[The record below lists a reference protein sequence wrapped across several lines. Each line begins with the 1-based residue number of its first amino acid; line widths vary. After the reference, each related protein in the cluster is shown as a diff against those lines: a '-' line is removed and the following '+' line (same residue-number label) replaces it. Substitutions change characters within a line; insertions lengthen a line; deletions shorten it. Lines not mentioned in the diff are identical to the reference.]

1 MSQRA
6 LLGCGCLLFLG
17 LLGWLA
23 GDEPVKEVAAPTP
36 GWSVVHQTPKFKVH
50 RSATIPTAYLIEAD
64 GRGLLLGCPEGL
76 AETPVP
82 VDRVL
87 LHHHH
92 RDAVGGVQKYLDA
105 KVPVSAP
112 QESLAYLDRDN
123 VTKFWKETIPLRNS
137 RTGYFVHPVGFVGIE
152 NSLLMMLTSMP
163 PGLIHKPVKWQGLT
177 IAPQFAIGDLDEPV
191 SYLLNNLLFV
201 GDALSGT
208 GHIPAPYTTDKDHWT
223 DSGLSR
229 TSRML
234 RRLTAIP
241 FAKAFPARGP
251 VITSPQIITDLAE
264 KVEEAAFLK
273 SFERF
278 TNRMGDPPQ
287 YDFLVDK
294 EQIASGG
301 DKPWS
306 KISPSLWLTGNTY
319 VLKSNVSN
327 GVMILD
333 PWGQRSVDQFKK
345 LQTAEKLGPV
355 ELVVFSHAHYDHFD
369 GVYTLPEKRKYKIW
383 ALDTVA
389 DPLES
394 PFRYRAPFLDERP
407 IAFDKTFRDGESATW
422 QEYSLK
428 FGHLPGQ
435 ALFTASLQT
444 SIDGKRCVFTADNF
458 FHQKQFSG
466 SGGWMGL
473 NRSTPKGYAASA
485 QKILDMNPEWILAE
499 HGGPYV
505 FNAEDFRRRVL
516 WGNAAA
522 KACDAIC
529 ISGDHL
535 KDWNP
540 HTVSVDPILMKVQAG
555 DKIGTTLRIAPGLG
569 PIRVTLR
576 GRGVV
581 PDQSWDF
588 NAPQGTSTTVTLVL
602 PEDLPV
608 GRHIFAIS
616 PTRPLGEFADPFFA
630 VDVLGR

>member
-6 LLGCGCLLFLG
+6 LLGCSCLL
-17 LLGWLA
+17 LLVALAWLTT
-23 GDEPVKEVAAPTP
+23 DTPTKETAPAIP
-36 GWSVVHQTPKFKVH
+36 GWSIVHQTPKFNVH
-50 RSATIPTAYLIEAD
+50 RSSTIPAAYLIEAN

-76 AETPVP
+76 AETPMP

-112 QESLAYLDRDN
+112 QESLAYLDRDR

-137 RTGYFVHPVGFVGIE
+137 RTGYFVHPVGFMGIE
-152 NSLLMMLTSMP
+152 NSLFMVLTSNP
-163 PGLIHKPVKWQGLT
+163 PGLIHKTVEWQELS
-177 IAPQFAIGDLDEPV
+177 IRPQIAIGDLDEPV
-191 SYLLNNLLFV
+191 SYLVGDLIFV
-201 GDALSGT
+201 GDALTGT
-208 GHIPAPYTTDKDHWT
+208 GHIPAPFTTDKDHWT

-234 RRLTAIP
+234 QRIAAIP

-251 VITSPQIITDLAE
+251 VITSSKTITDLAAR
-264 KVEEAAFLK
+264 VEEAGFHK

-345 LQTAEKLGPV
+345 LQAAEKLGPV

-369 GVYTLPEKRKYKIW
+369 GVYTLPEKGKYKIW
-383 ALDTVA
+383 AHEIVA

-394 PFRYRAPFLDERP
+394 PFRYRAPFLDARP
-407 IAFDKTFRDGESATW
+407 IAFDKTFRDGETATW

-435 ALFTASLQT
+435 TEFTASLQT
-444 SIDGKRCVFTADNF
+444 TIDGKRCVFTADNF

-485 QKILDMNPEWILAE
+485 QKVLDMNPEWILAE

-505 FNAEDFRRRVL
+505 FHAEDFRRRVL

-540 HTVSVDPILMKVQAG
+540 HAVSVDPVLMKVRAG

-569 PIRVTLR
+569 PIRVTFQ
-576 GRGVV
+576 GRGIV

-602 PEDLPV
+602 PQDMPV
-608 GRHIFAIS
+608 GRHVFAIR
-616 PTRPLGEFADPFFA
+616 PTGPMGELADPFFA
-630 VDVLGR
+630 VDVQEK

>member
-6 LLGCGCLLFLG
+6 LLGCGCLLLLV

-23 GDEPVKEVAAPTP
+23 SDSPVKETATATP

-50 RSATIPTAYLIEAD
+50 RSSTIPAAYLIEAD

-82 VDRVL
+82 VDKVL

-112 QESLAYLDRDN
+112 QESLAYLDRDK
-123 VTKFWKETIPLRNS
+123 VTKFWKESIPLRNS
-137 RTGYFVHPVGFVGIE
+137 RTGYFVHPVGFVGI
-152 NSLLMMLTSMP
+152 TS
-163 PGLIHKPVKWQGLT
+163 HPVTFHFGDPIVVFPEIWQWQG
-177 IAPQFAIGDLDEPV
+177 ISIQPQINLFQLDEPV
-191 SYLLNNLLFV
+191 AYRIGDLLFV
-201 GDALSGT
+201 GDMLTGT
-208 GHIPAPYTTDKDHWT
+208 GYIHAPYTTDKDHWT
-223 DSGLSR
+223 DSGLKR

-234 RRLTAIP
+234 QRLAAIP
-241 FAKAFPARGP
+241 FVKAFVARGP
-251 VITSPQIITDLAE
+251 VITSPKIITDLAA
-264 KVEEAAFLK
+264 KVEEAAFHK

-319 VLKSNVSN
+319 VLKSNVN
-327 GVMILD
+327 GGVMILD

-345 LQTAEKLGPV
+345 LQAAEKLGPV

-369 GVYTLPEKRKYKIW
+369 GVYTLPEKGKYKVW
-383 ALDTVA
+383 ALDRVA

-407 IAFDKTFRDGESATW
+407 IAFDKTFRDGETATW
-422 QEYSLK
+422 QEYSFK

-435 ALFTASLQT
+435 TEFTASLQT
-444 SIDGKRCVFTADNF
+444 TIDGKRCVFTADNF

-505 FNAEDFRRRVL
+505 FNAEDYRRRVL
-516 WGNAAA
+516 WGHAAA

-529 ISGDHL
+529 VSGDHL

-540 HTVSVDPILMKVQAG
+540 HTVSVDAILMKAKAG

-569 PIRVTLR
+569 PIRVTFQ
-576 GRGVV
+576 GRGVL

-588 NAPQGTSTTVTLVL
+588 NAPQGTSTTMTLVL

-608 GRHIFAIS
+608 GRHVFAIR
-616 PTRPLGEFADPFFA
+616 PTGPMGEFADPFFA
-630 VDVLGR
+630 VDVQGK